1 MQIIFKNIKLACAE
15 GKRFQNL
22 QNISFESIIGITS
35 KLPYSWISLYD
46 YYPIFIFLFRK
57 TYRAKDEENRHKSIR
72 RLVCFPC
79 ICLFIRQTT
88 INVLE
93 NNRYRNS
100 VRSFEESK
108 RDLST
113 RRPST
118 HKAMTDSFKAK
129 GRKFLG
135 SWDGEPASYVRC
147 KHSWDSAKR
156 GILVAPS
163 SSSSAMN
170 RRR

>member
-46 YYPIFIFLFRK
+46 YYPIFIFLFRR

-100 VRSFEESK
+100 VCAFVWRVETRSFDSSPFYSQGDDRLFQGE
-108 RDLST
+108 
-113 RRPST
+113 RPKVS
-118 HKAMTDSFKAK
+118 
-129 GRKFLG
+129 RKL
-135 SWDGEPASYVRC
+135 
-147 KHSWDSAKR
+147 
-156 GILVAPS
+156 
-163 SSSSAMN
+163 
-170 RRR
+170 RRRTGQLRSL